1 MTAAGAILTL
11 NIGSSGLKFA
21 LFDPADTTD
30 AKVRGAVELGDD
42 GAHFFARSAACV
54 VLADRRWT
62 VAERPPVGVVL
73 DAVLAVA
80 VESAGVGGL
89 AAVGHRLVLGG
100 PDHAAPEVVTPALL
114 TALEAATALDPL
126 HMPSA
131 VAAIVAIQAAQPQ
144 LVQVACFDTAFH
156 RTLAPVATR
165 LALPSAIAAKGVR
178 KYGFHGL
185 SYAFV
190 AERLRTAHP
199 ALAAGR
205 VVAAHL
211 GSGASLCAMANGLSV
226 ETTTGFSALEGLVM
240 ATRCGSLDPGAILYL
255 ARQGHS
261 FADIED
267 MLYRRS
273 GLLGLSGISGDVRIL
288 LESEEPAAA
297 DAMES
302 FVYRIAID
310 AAAMVGALGG
320 LDGLVFT
327 AGIGEHCSAVRA
339 AVCARLAWLG
349 VRLDAASNAA
359 HAPCISADDSKVQ
372 VLVIPANEEATIA
385 RHTLEL
391 LKALERLKAAARC

>member
-21 LFDPADTTD
+21 LFDPADTTN
-30 AKVRGAVELGDD
+30 AKVRGAVESLDEGC
-42 GAHFFARSAACV
+42 HLFARSAAGA
-54 VLADRRWT
+54 LLMDRRWPK
-62 VAERPPVGVVL
+62 AEKPPVGVFL
-73 DAVLAVA
+73 NAVLAVMT
-80 VESAGVGGL
+80 ESAGVGGL

-100 PDHAAPEVVTPALL
+100 PDHFAPAVVSPVLLAALN
-114 TALEAATALDPL
+114 AAIALDPL

-131 VAAIVAIQAAQPQ
+131 VAAIVAMREAAPQ

-156 RTLAPVATR
+156 ATLAPVATR
-165 LALPSAIAAKGVR
+165 LALPPAITAKGVR

-185 SYAFV
+185 SYAFI
-190 AERLRTAHP
+190 ADRLKTTHP
-199 ALAAGR
+199 PLAAGR

-240 ATRCGSLDPGAILYL
+240 ATRCGSLDPGVILYL

-273 GLLGLSGISGDVRIL
+273 GLLGISGISGDVRVL
-288 LESEEPAAA
+288 LESAAPAARE
-297 DAMES
+297 AMES

-327 AGIGEHCSAVRA
+327 AGVGEHCAAARA

-359 HAPCISADDSKVQ
+359 SAPCISAADSAVE

-385 RHTLEL
+385 RHTFEI
-391 LKALERLKAAARC
+391 LKAAA

>member
-21 LFDPADTTD
+21 LFDPADTTN
-30 AKVRGAVELGDD
+30 AKVRGAVERLDEGY
-42 GAHFFARSAACV
+42 HLFARSAAGA
-54 VLADRRWT
+54 LLMDRRWPKG
-62 VAERPPVGVVL
+62 ENPPVGVL
-73 DAVLAVA
+73 LNAVLAVMT
-80 VESAGVGGL
+80 ESAGIGGL

-100 PDHAAPEVVTPALL
+100 PDHSAPEVVTPVLL
-114 TALEAATALDPL
+114 AALEVAAALDPL

-131 VAAIVAIQAAQPQ
+131 VAAIIALQEAQPQ
-144 LVQVACFDTAFH
+144 LLQVACFDTDFH

-165 LALPSAIAAKGVR
+165 LALPPAITGKGVR

-185 SYAFV
+185 SYAFI
-190 AERLRTAHP
+190 ADRLRAIRP

-240 ATRCGSLDPGAILYL
+240 ATRCGSLDPGVILYL

-273 GLLGLSGISGDVRIL
+273 GLLGISGISGDVRVL
-288 LESEEPAAA
+288 LESAAPAARE
-297 DAMES
+297 AMES

-327 AGIGEHCSAVRA
+327 AGVGEHCAAVRA

-359 HAPCISADDSKVQ
+359 SAACISAADSAVE

-385 RHTLEL
+385 RHTFEF
-391 LKALERLKAAARC
+391 LKAAA

>member
-1 MTAAGAILTL
+1 
-11 NIGSSGLKFA
+11 
-21 LFDPADTTD
+21 
-30 AKVRGAVELGDD
+30 
-42 GAHFFARSAACV
+42 
-54 VLADRRWT
+54 
-62 VAERPPVGVVL
+62 
-73 DAVLAVA
+73 
-80 VESAGVGGL
+80 
-89 AAVGHRLVLGG
+89 LGG
-100 PDHAAPEVVTPALL
+100 PDHSAPEVVTPVLL
-114 TALEAATALDPL
+114 AALEVAIALDPL

-131 VAAIVAIQAAQPQ
+131 VAAIVAMREAAPQ

-156 RTLAPVATR
+156 ATLAPVATR
-165 LALPSAIAAKGVR
+165 LALPPAITAKGVR

-185 SYAFV
+185 SYAFI
-190 AERLRTAHP
+190 ADRLRAIRP

-240 ATRCGSLDPGAILYL
+240 ATRCGSLDPGVILYL

-261 FADIED
+261 FAEIED

-273 GLLGLSGISGDVRIL
+273 GLLGVSGISGDVRVL
-288 LESEEPAAA
+288 LESKAPAARE
-297 DAMES
+297 AMES

-327 AGIGEHCSAVRA
+327 AGVGEHCAAVRA

-349 VRLDAASNAA
+349 VRLDTASNAA
-359 HAPCISADDSKVQ
+359 SAPCISAADSKVQ

-385 RHTLEL
+385 RHTFEI
-391 LKALERLKAAARC
+391 LKAAA

>member
-1 MTAAGAILTL
+1 
-11 NIGSSGLKFA
+11 
-21 LFDPADTTD
+21 
-30 AKVRGAVELGDD
+30 
-42 GAHFFARSAACV
+42 
-54 VLADRRWT
+54 
-62 VAERPPVGVVL
+62 
-73 DAVLAVA
+73 
-80 VESAGVGGL
+80 
-89 AAVGHRLVLGG
+89 LGG
-100 PDHAAPEVVTPALL
+100 PEHAAPEAVTPALL
-114 TALEAATALDPL
+114 AALEAAIALDPL

-131 VAAIVAIQAAQPQ
+131 VAAIVALQEAQPH
-144 LVQVACFDTAFH
+144 LLQVACFDTDFH

-165 LALPSAIAAKGVR
+165 LALPLEIRAKGVR

-185 SYAFV
+185 SYAFI
-190 AERLRTAHP
+190 ADQLRLTHP

-211 GSGASLCAMANGLSV
+211 GSGASLCAMADGRSV

-240 ATRCGSLDPGAILYL
+240 STRCGSLDPGVILYL
-255 ARQGHS
+255 ARQGHG

-273 GLLGLSGISGDVRIL
+273 GLLGVSEISGDVRVL
-288 LESEEPAAA
+288 LESKAPSARQAI
-297 DAMES
+297 ES

-327 AGIGEHCSAVRA
+327 AGVGEHCAAVRA

-349 VRLDAASNAA
+349 VRLDAASNSAN
-359 HAPCISADDSKVQ
+359 APCISAPDSAVQ

-385 RHTLEL
+385 RHTFEI
-391 LKALERLKAAARC
+391 LKAAA

>member
-1 MTAAGAILTL
+1 MTARGAILTL

-21 LFDPADTTD
+21 VFDPADTTN
-30 AKVRGAVELGDD
+30 AKVRGAVESSDD
-42 GAHFFARSAACV
+42 GSRLFACNAGGAF
-54 VLADRRWT
+54 LADRRWPK
-62 VAERPPVGVVL
+62 VEKPPVGVLL
-73 DAVLAVA
+73 DAVMAVA
-80 VESAGVGGL
+80 IEGAGVGGL

-100 PDHAAPEVVTPALL
+100 PDHSAPEVVTTALL
-114 TALEAATALDPL
+114 AALDTAIALDPL

-131 VAAIVAIQAAQPQ
+131 VAAIVALRKAQPQ
-144 LVQVACFDTAFH
+144 LVQVVCFDTAFH

-165 LALPSAIAAKGVR
+165 LALPSAITAKGVR

-185 SYAFV
+185 SYAFI
-190 AERLRTAHP
+190 ADLLKTTHP
-199 ALAAGR
+199 ALATGR

-211 GSGASLCAMANGLSV
+211 GSGASLCAMANGRSV

-240 ATRCGSLDPGAILYL
+240 ATRCGSLDPGVILYL

-261 FADIED
+261 FAEIED
-267 MLYRRS
+267 VLYRRS
-273 GLLGLSGISGDVRIL
+273 GLLGISGVSSDVRVL
-288 LESEEPAAA
+288 VESAAPAAR
-297 DAMES
+297 DAIES

-310 AAAMVGALGG
+310 VAAMAGALGG

-327 AGIGEHCSAVRA
+327 AGIGEHCAAVRA

-359 HAPCISADDSKVQ
+359 SAPCISADDSKVQ

-391 LKALERLKAAARC
+391 LKAVA